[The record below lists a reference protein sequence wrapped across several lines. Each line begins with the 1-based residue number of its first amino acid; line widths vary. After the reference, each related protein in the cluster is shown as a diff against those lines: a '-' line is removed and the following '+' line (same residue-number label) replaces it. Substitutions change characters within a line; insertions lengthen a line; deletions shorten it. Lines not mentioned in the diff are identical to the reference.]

1 MSEIPLGL
9 VAGVIGITMIIID
22 IWLVYVIYVYT
33 DKAETLLPNSIFV
46 EANRSAYSQAG
57 LIGKVMRNGF
67 LTAVLMMPVVCSKRG
82 ICDLS
87 EARKFPKGLK
97 RLLFI
102 SWGAGF
108 LVFATLVLFGMYI
121 KFSEA
126 G

>member
-9 VAGVIGITMIIID
+9 VAGIIGIAMIIID
-22 IWLVYVIYVYT
+22 IWLIYVIYVYT

-67 LTAVLMMPVVCSKRG
+67 LTAVLMMPVLCSKRG

-87 EARKFPKGLK
+87 EARNFPKGL
-97 RLLFI
+97 RWLLFI

-108 LVFATLVLFGMYI
+108 LVFTTLVLLGVYI
-121 KFSEA
+121 KCSKA
-126 G
+126 S